1 MTIHTIDLGPEASS
15 RREAYGVLLTSETRH
30 TVTSGAGKRVHNP
43 HHPHRLDVWENRE
56 HSIGSKTAG
65 YLDPSNRPTSERYSY
80 LLSPL
85 AVVISASHQS
95 RVPEGPTI
103 AIGDR
108 VELKVH
114 GYSLGLFRV
123 DARPLHDPHLTPIKG
138 G

>member
-1 MTIHTIDLGPEASS
+1 MTVHTINLGPEASS

-43 HHPHRLDVWENRE
+43 HHPHRLDVWENRVE
-56 HSIGSKTAG
+56 VPGSGVFT
-65 YLDPSNRPTSERYSY
+65 DPSNRPTSERYSY

-95 RVPEGPTI
+95 RAPEGPTI

-138 G
+138 DD